1 MRTNGERTKII
12 LERTCELRKKRELK
26 RIRQAEIGLSSCVV
40 AVGLC
45 ILFEICR
52 RMPDTAEKVFHGQD
66 IQLYG
71 TAAILGTNEIIGYI
85 LTAIFAFTLG
95 ACVTLILYLIHRR
108 ATVER
113 SRKSEMTEDEHK
125 K

>member
-12 LERTCELRKKRELK
+12 LERACELRRKRELK
-26 RIRQAEIGLSSCVV
+26 RIKRIEICFSSGVV
-40 AVGLC
+40 AAGIC

-52 RMPDTAEKVFHGQD
+52 RMPDTAEKIFNGEGML
-66 IQLYG
+66 LYG
-71 TAAILGTNEIIGYI
+71 TAAILGTNEGIGYI

-113 SRKSEMTEDEHK
+113 SRQSETIEDEQK

>member
-12 LERTCELRKKRELK
+12 LGLACELRRKREQK
-26 RIRQAEIGLSSCVV
+26 RIKRIEICFSSGVV
-40 AVGLC
+40 AAGIC
-45 ILFEICR
+45 ILCEICR
-52 RMPDTAEKVFHGQD
+52 RMPDIAEKVFHGEEMR
-66 IQLYG
+66 LYS

-95 ACVTLILYLIHRR
+95 ACVTLILYLIHLW

-113 SRKSEMTEDEHK
+113 RKQLEMTEDEQK

>member
-1 MRTNGERTKII
+1 MRTNGERTKMI
-12 LERTCELRKKRELK
+12 LKRACELRRKRELK
-26 RIRQAEIGLSSCVV
+26 RIRRIEICFSSGVV
-40 AVGLC
+40 AAGIC
-45 ILFEICR
+45 ILCEICR
-52 RMPDTAEKVFHGQD
+52 RMPDTVEKVFHGQGM
-66 IQLYG
+66 QLYG
-71 TAAILGTNEIIGYI
+71 TAAILGTNEAIGYI

-113 SRKSEMTEDEHK
+113 SIKSKMTEDEQK